1 MGVLNRLYALSLLLK
16 SFDILTTTIAVSLT
30 GSHVE
35 ANPIVKFSIDQ
46 LGLAPAMLLNFVIF
60 YIMAS
65 IIHYKKGVLSMALI
79 TILLAT
85 VVVNNVFGL
94 LFIKG
99 EI

>member
-1 MGVLNRLYALSLLLK
+1 MDVLNRLYALSILLK
-16 SFDILTTTIAVSLT
+16 SQDILTTTIAVSLM

-35 ANPIVKFSIDQ
+35 ANPIVKYSIDQ

-65 IIHYKKGVLSMALI
+65 IIHYKKGVVSMALV
-79 TILLAT
+79 TVLLT
-85 VVVNNVFGL
+85 VVVVNNVLGL

-99 EI
+99 VV